1 MILSNKYKILNPI
14 NNGSYGKVFLGES
27 IATKI
32 RVAIKMEDKEVNL
45 LKREAQIYQYLAGH
59 QGIPR
64 LKYYGTTKSCNFLVL
79 PFLGKSLA
87 SRKFSREETPF
98 IARKIVEIVEYIHSK
113 GFLHRDLKPDNF
125 LIGDAHEINVRVIDF
140 GLAKKYIDQ
149 ENNHI
154 SFKKGKHLVGSVNY
168 SSVNVQKGCE
178 ASRRDDLESLL
189 YVVLFL
195 LIGKLPWDGLSD
207 ENVVNR
213 KLGYSD
219 QYLSNTISA
228 CRLLQFEEKPNY
240 ATLINFF
247 QG

>member
-1 MILSNKYKILNPI
+1 MILSNKYKILSPI

-45 LKREAQIYQYLAGH
+45 LKREAQIYQYLVGH
-59 QGIPR
+59 RGIPR

-79 PFLGKSLA
+79 PFLGKSLV
-87 SRKFSREETPF
+87 SRKFSREETFF

-125 LIGDAHEINVRVIDF
+125 LIGDGDEINVQVIDF
-140 GLAKKYIDQ
+140 GLAKKYIDH

-178 ASRRDDLESLL
+178 ASRRDDLESLM

-195 LIGKLPWDGLSD
+195 LNGKLPWDGLSD
-207 ENVVNR
+207 EDVVNI
-213 KLGYSD
+213 KFGYSHEH
-219 QYLSNTISA
+219 LSNSISA

-240 ATLINFF
+240 ATFISFF
-247 QG
+247 HG